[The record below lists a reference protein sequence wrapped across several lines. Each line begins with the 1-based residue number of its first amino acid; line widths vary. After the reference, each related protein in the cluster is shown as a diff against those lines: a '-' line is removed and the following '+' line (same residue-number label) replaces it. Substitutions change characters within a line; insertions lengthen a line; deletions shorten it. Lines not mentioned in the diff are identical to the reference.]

1 MVDRLAYGQF
11 LAEIQQRFGV
21 AFTVADTGGGCL
33 LFQARL
39 ETGDWLVI
47 SDWDSGLTPLP
58 RRRQLEAQGTTVGWA
73 VNVCADDGEDWPQ
86 TATILAGVSHETA
99 TADELPALIEL
110 ALNSLTDNAHH
121 EIRKATGHS
130 VLHGVIEL

>member
-21 AFTVADTGGGCL
+21 AFTVEDTGGGCL

-47 SDWDSGLTPLP
+47 SDWDSGIIPLP
-58 RRRQLEAQGTTVGWA
+58 RRRQLEAQATSLGWV
-73 VNVCADDGEDWPQ
+73 VNVCADDGDGGPQ

-99 TADELPALIEL
+99 TADELSDLIEL
-110 ALNSLTDNAHH
+110 ALSSLADNAHH